1 MTLIAGFRSFGTPT
15 LIGDFLIT
23 TGDAVAGL
31 RKKVLI
37 VADNFA
43 LAWTGHLL
51 AADSVVKSLQS
62 YLDLDAVQIEAVRA
76 ILTNRTTS
84 DLGTLHVSLICWVI
98 DNQGDHCFRW
108 NSQDPN
114 KVRWGA
120 PMYDGSGESFVEAL
134 VGGGL
139 RDSFKPTSIDP
150 DRTVDGALDV
160 TTKLMV
166 SEMLGPSTHPHGFG
180 FAYEIIQGKSHRF
193 EYVDNIL
200 YFAVTHELDDTGK
213 HFSSHFAGSIY
224 KYQSHE
230 NYTLINV
237 YDPSKNAHNVHVVS
251 PVGQESKETLDTLVL
266 GAERS
271 DYLFPF
277 SSQYYCV
284 FIRFNAPDFESPPL
298 VLIQGNHVPQNDRIF
313 EVTAK
318 KELLLHVKPAMI
330 EWMYRTIRED
340 QARKTTT

>member
-120 PMYDGSGESFVEAL
+120 PIYDGSGESFVEAL

-224 KYQSHE
+224 KCISPTRTTPSSTSMTQVKTPTMYMWFHQWAKNRKRLSILWFWE
-230 NYTLINV
+230 LSVQIICFLFLLSTIAYLSDLMRRTLR
-237 YDPSKNAHNVHVVS
+237 A
-251 PVGQESKETLDTLVL
+251 L
-266 GAERS
+266 RW
-271 DYLFPF
+271 
-277 SSQYYCV
+277 C
-284 FIRFNAPDFESPPL
+284 
-298 VLIQGNHVPQNDRIF
+298 
-313 EVTAK
+313 
-318 KELLLHVKPAMI
+318 
-330 EWMYRTIRED
+330 
-340 QARKTTT
+340 